1 MALVERADRR
11 RAKPPGARRGLPEHS
26 KPRPALHPLALD
38 PDELATF
45 LLSAPLPG
53 GGRATPPEPA
63 HADEFFQRAQRRA
76 ALHVVSQPTLEVL
89 NVRAPQ
95 LDPDERRLLADA
107 IDDQRPVRIDYVD
120 GEGKF
125 SSRVIE
131 EIELSGTVIEAWCRL
146 REDERMFMLD
156 RIDAVSPA

>member
-1 MALVERADRR
+1 
-11 RAKPPGARRGLPEHS
+11 
-26 KPRPALHPLALD
+26 LD
-38 PDELATF
+38 ADELATF

-53 GGRATPPEPA
+53 GATAQPPGPAPERAEA
-63 HADEFFQRAQRRA
+63 FGRRA
-76 ALHVVSQPTLEVL
+76 VELERAELHLVRQPTLEVL
-89 NVRAPQ
+89 NVKAPQ
-95 LDPDERRLLADA
+95 LDPDERLLLADA

-156 RIDAVSPA
+156 RIDAVSPV